1 MDWIV
6 ILQAGVASGTV
17 LLFATIGEILA
28 ERSGVMNLGVEGMML
43 IGAMAAFG
51 VAAQTGSPW
60 LGLLVAMAV
69 AGLLALLHGLVTIH
83 FQADQVVSG
92 LTLTFL
98 GTGLALVFGEGLSK
112 AGAISLLPGVTIP
125 LLSRIPVLGPIFFT
139 DQSVLVYVGY
149 LFVPAA
155 WYYINRTRPG
165 LHLRAVGEFPAAAD
179 ALGINVVRHALLLR
193 VRRGES
199 WPGWPGATISLAI
212 SPGWFSEMTTSGQ
225 GWIAI
230 GLVIFAQWDP
240 IRAAGGAY
248 AFGALAPADPRPA
261 GSDHAAGTA
270 QPLLLQFVPG
280 LFPSDAALCFHHRR
294 AGHRIARGNAQA
306 DGRTRSLGLA
316 VRAIRTWL
324 ADQSVVWIHCF
335 SLCQTQS
342 GSCQKFPKSL

>member
-6 ILQAGVASGTV
+6 ILQAGVAGGTV

-43 IGAMAAFG
+43 LGAMAAFG
-51 VAAQTGSPW
+51 VAVQTGNPW

-69 AGLLALLHGLVTIH
+69 GGLLALLHGLVTIH

-112 AGAISLLPGVTIP
+112 AGAISLLPTITIP
-125 LLSRIPVLGPIFFT
+125 LLSRIPALGPILFT
-139 DQSVLVYVGY
+139 DQSVLVYAGY

-179 ALGINVVRHALLLR
+179 ALGINVVRQRYLYVFVGGLLAGLA
-193 VRRGES
+193 
-199 WPGWPGATISLAI
+199 GATISLAI

-240 IRAAGGAY
+240 LRAAGGAY
-248 AFGALAPADPRPA
+248 AFGALRRLILDLQGPMTLLGLRNPFYYNSYLGFFLQMLPYAFTIVVLVVGSREAMRKRLGAPAA
-261 GSDHAAGTA
+261 LGT
-270 QPLLLQFVPG
+270 PY
-280 LFPSDAALCFHHRR
+280 
-294 AGHRIARGNAQA
+294 I
-306 DGRTRSLGLA
+306 RSRK
-316 VRAIRTWL
+316 V
-324 ADQSVVWIHCF
+324 
-335 SLCQTQS
+335 
-342 GSCQKFPKSL
+342 